1 MTDLKADSVTEVTEL
16 GGEEK
21 MFVYAN
27 LGKMSDSESEWDP
40 RQRVELL
47 RIRHDGHGH
56 YWFKPDLTGGRP
68 AYQITSSSALNCQWR
83 YKIEGIQVGP
93 VQGKF

>member
-1 MTDLKADSVTEVTEL
+1 LYKSPVGLKQN
-16 GGEEK
+16 
-21 MFVYAN
+21 F
-27 LGKMSDSESEWDP
+27 LGKISDPGVEWDP

-47 RIRHDGHGH
+47 RIRHDGNGH

-68 AYQITSSSALNCQWR
+68 AYRVTSSSALASQEWR

-93 VQGKF
+93 VQGIV